1 MSKTISINKN
11 NANKKTLF
19 LIFSFAFIMLGV
31 SYAAVP
37 MYEIFCKVTGFGGTT
52 QKVDDYKESKRIFSK
67 KINVRFDSNVNP
79 NLPWKF
85 TPEISKVKLFPGK
98 EIKINYIA
106 ENISNNE
113 TIGTSTFNVT
123 PHKAGQYFMKLEC
136 FCFTEQKLMPG
147 EKIIMPV
154 NFYLDE
160 EILENKNTLDIDE
173 IVLSYTFFP
182 LSKN

>member
-1 MSKTISINKN
+1 
-11 NANKKTLF
+11 
-19 LIFSFAFIMLGV
+19 
-31 SYAAVP
+31 
-37 MYEIFCKVTGFGGTT
+37 
-52 QKVDDYKESKRIFSK
+52 
-67 KINVRFDSNVNP
+67 
-79 NLPWKF
+79 
-85 TPEISKVKLFPGK
+85 
-98 EIKINYIA
+98 
-106 ENISNNE
+106 
-113 TIGTSTFNVT
+113 
-123 PHKAGQYFMKLEC
+123 MKLEC